1 MRMPVPGERFGQ
13 GAACAVDVASVAI
26 AAAVVVVVALTQSAT
41 WQALLT
47 REERRA
53 AAEELPLHFSLSLET
68 EPSSSA
74 AGDVAS
80 MPASRAFQEGR
91 IKASYTHDAAPPSCD
106 DRADYAPCA
115 EMTARRATDSLT
127 ETRRRR

>member
-1 MRMPVPGERFGQ
+1 MRMPVPRGRFVQ
-13 GAACAVDVASVAI
+13 GAASVA
-26 AAAVVVVVALTQSAT
+26 AAAPAAVAAAAAGVDALTRSAT
-41 WQALLT
+41 WQELLT

-106 DRADYAPCA
+106 DRADYASCA

>member
-1 MRMPVPGERFGQ
+1 MPVPGERFGQ
-13 GAACAVDVASVAI
+13 GAACAVAVAPVTI
-26 AAAVVVVVALTQSAT
+26 AAAAVVVVALTQSAT

-106 DRADYAPCA
+106 DRGGVLRGAD
-115 EMTARRATDSLT
+115 E
-127 ETRRRR
+127 

>member
-1 MRMPVPGERFGQ
+1 MRMPVPRGRFVQ
-13 GAACAVDVASVAI
+13 GAASVA
-26 AAAVVVVVALTQSAT
+26 AAAPAAVAAAAAGVVALTRSAT
-41 WQALLT
+41 WQELLT

-74 AGDVAS
+74 AVDVAS
-80 MPASRAFQEGR
+80 MPASRAFQEGH
-91 IKASYTHDAAPPSCD
+91 IKASYTHDVASPSCD
-106 DRADYAPCA
+106 DRTDHAPCA